1 MFGEHMKEGGHGRYE
16 RMRERLVGR
25 WVWSAAGQEGRDGGS
40 GICGQ
45 GYWRVSEQ
53 LEISKLR

>member
-25 WVWSAAGQEGRDGGS
+25 WVWSRAGVLQGRRGGMEEAEYVGRDTGGFQS
-40 GICGQ
+40 N
-45 GYWRVSEQ
+45 
-53 LEISKLR
+53 